1 MLSRWFKKRAP
12 AILALV
18 AMASAGCDR
27 FASEAGDGK
36 ILLSGTVEAHEID
49 LAFQVAGRI
58 DALRVDEGDY
68 VQAGDLVAVL
78 EAQDYQLA
86 LERAQAESQ
95 AAAAALAVLR
105 AGTREQEIR
114 VAEQALVEA
123 QARLRYA
130 EAESHRTRRLVPN
143 RLASEDQLEKAEMQE
158 DIARATVA
166 RSRESLSLLQE
177 GPRKEDID
185 QAAAELAARQASLA
199 VAKRN
204 LAYTRLQ
211 SPAPGIVTVRFAEP
225 GEVVSAGQPVLRL
238 AVLSRPWV
246 RAYLAEADLAR
257 VTLGQRAEVRA
268 DGLPDRVFQGRL
280 GFISPKAEFTPKTVE
295 TRELR
300 VDLVYR
306 IKVEVE
312 NPEGALKLGMPVDV
326 TLDAGE
332 SS

>member
-1 MLSRWFKKRAP
+1 MLSRSLKRHAP

-18 AMASAGCDR
+18 SMAMVGCDP
-27 FASEAGDGK
+27 FASEASDGQ

-49 LAFQVAGRI
+49 LAFQVGGRI
-58 DALRVDEGDY
+58 GERYADEGDY
-68 VQAGDLVAVL
+68 VQAGDVVAVL
-78 EAQDYQLA
+78 EAQDHQLA
-86 LERAQAESQ
+86 LERAQAESD

-105 AGTREQEIR
+105 AGTRAQEIR

-130 EAESHRTRRLVPN
+130 EAESRRTRRLVPN
-143 RLASEDQLEKAEMQE
+143 RLASEEQLEKAEMQE

-177 GPRKEDID
+177 GPRKEEID

-211 SPAPGIVTVRFAEP
+211 SSAAGIVTVRFAEP

-257 VTLGQRAEVRA
+257 VRLGQRAEVRA
-268 DGLPDRVFQGRL
+268 DGLPDRLFQGRL
-280 GFISPKAEFTPKTVE
+280 SFISPKAEFTPKTVE

-326 TLDAGE
+326 TLDASE
-332 SS
+332 SQ